1 MKNLSQVIKFINMVN
16 IFFDHSEQN
25 QCDQDECDHD
35 DKLDIHFYFFKIKF
49 SYLTLINP
57 LSSAAPSCF
66 NSET

>member
-35 DKLDIHFYFFKIKF
+35 DKLDIHFNFLK
-49 SYLTLINP
+49 
-57 LSSAAPSCF
+57 A
-66 NSET
+66 NSFISP